1 MDIVAPDA
9 LATALSG
16 LPGWQEVDG
25 ALRKVYLLGSFV
37 AAIELV
43 NRVADLAEAA
53 GHHPEIAISYN
64 RVTFGLITHDEGGI
78 TQKDVDLATQI
89 EGAAG

>member
-1 MDIVAPDA
+1 MATLAADELSTA
-9 LATALSG
+9 LAG

-25 ALRKVYLLGSFV
+25 SLRKIYLLGSFV

-64 RVTFGLITHDEGGI
+64 RVTFGLVTHDEGGI